1 MARYF
6 VQTPDLTDQ
15 WNTSMNITS
24 EQVREFLR
32 RNPDFF
38 TEHTDLLASLSVP
51 HPYSGQTISL
61 GERQVM
67 LLRERARGLE
77 AKLREFIQFAEEN
90 DAIGEKLHKLA
101 LALMRAKSLD
111 AVFAALYLSLR
122 EDFSVPHVALR
133 LWSEDAAPAM
143 PEFGP
148 VSDVVRQL
156 AEGLD
161 TPRCGHEAPEEVRSW
176 FGELGPHL
184 RAFALAPIRET
195 GLCGLL
201 ALASEDAARFYPEM
215 GTLYLTWLA
224 ELSAAAVSRFLP

>member
-1 MARYF
+1 MM
-6 VQTPDLTDQ
+6 LSSDQ
-15 WNTSMNITS
+15 VA
-24 EQVREFLR
+24 QYLKDH
-32 RNPDFF
+32 PDFF
-38 TEHTDLLASLSVP
+38 TQHTDLLASLNVP

-101 LALMRAKSLD
+101 LGLMRAKSLD

-122 EDFSVPHVALR
+122 EDFAVPHAGLR
-133 LWSEDAAPAM
+133 LWSAGAAPALA
-143 PEFGP
+143 EFAP
-148 VSDVVRQL
+148 VSADLRRMVEAL
-156 AEGLD
+156 G
-161 TPRCGHEAPEEVRSW
+161 TPRCGHEAPEEVRAW
-176 FGELGPHL
+176 FGETGPHL
-184 RAFALAPIRET
+184 RSFALAPIRES
-195 GLCGLL
+195 GLAGLL

-224 ELSAAAVSRFLP
+224 ELTAAAVSRFLP